1 MENPKMPNEQSS
13 NQNWRTACAVFP
25 DRPAAEK
32 AIDELIR
39 DGVDRSNISV
49 VMRSA
54 GETKEVAEA
63 TGTHAGQGAGTGA
76 GIGVV
81 AGGAAGILAGLG
93 LLAIPGIGPL
103 LAVGP
108 IIAGITGAVGGG
120 VLGGIV
126 GVLIGAGIPE
136 REARAYEERVR
147 AGGVL
152 VTARCSGDCDKVMS
166 TMQNMGADMSSCT
179 SPDWTP
185 SSGEHPYDMPPTGP

>member
-1 MENPKMPNEQSS
+1 MENPRMTDQPYSGGQ
-13 NQNWRTACAVFP
+13 WRTACAVFP
-25 DRPAAEK
+25 DRKAAESV
-32 AIDELIR
+32 IDELIH
-39 DGVDRSNISV
+39 DGVDRNNISV

-54 GETKEVAEA
+54 SETREVAEA
-63 TGTHAGQGAGTGA
+63 TGTRAGEGAGTGA

-120 VLGGIV
+120 VVGGIV
-126 GVLIGAGIPE
+126 GALIGAGIPE
-136 REARAYEERVR
+136 REARAYEDRVR

-152 VTARCSGDCDKVMS
+152 VTVRCNMDCDRVMS
-166 TMQNMGADMSSCT
+166 TMQRMGADMSSCT

-185 SSGEHPYDMPPTGP
+185 QGTQHPYDMPPTGP